1 MLVRLILCIDDE
13 SLLSRL
19 KQAFADTDLLLEC
32 HGQHQS
38 AWQKAIRSC
47 ADVIV
52 ISKSLIPQP
61 EDVSVALLNELP
73 ERPTTVILQDD
84 GDSEVQ
90 ARLVAIGAD
99 TILDTNISLRSM
111 VEAIQAVLA
120 SRRQYAETTTQSARQ
135 DFRPSTTD
143 FGSTSDSMRVF
154 MREVRRV
161 ALSEAPLL
169 LMGET
174 GVGKEHLARAIHLE
188 SPRSGAEFV
197 AINTAALPDQLLESE
212 LFGHTEGA
220 FTGATRA
227 RRGAFEVAHHGTLFL
242 DEIGDMPFHLQA
254 KLLRSLQDY
263 EVKPLGSEQPI
274 WVDVRVIAA
283 TSSDLEE
290 AVRRKAFRQDLFYR
304 LNVVP
309 LTIPPLRDRAEDI
322 PALAEKFLE
331 RWRFR
336 SGQDAESLSPEVLEA
351 LCRYDWPG
359 NVRELFNVLERAL
372 LLREDDRIEPG
383 NLPQV
388 LWGNGSSAGRPSV
401 GPTDNTHWNKP
412 LSHVL
417 AETVEDTE
425 RRYLESVLH
434 KSRGRVG
441 KAAEAAGISP
451 RNMYVKMKKYGIDK
465 RDFKLQGER

>member
-1 MLVRLILCIDDE
+1 MLIRLTLCIKDQ
-13 SLLSRL
+13 SIMNRL
-19 KQAFADTDLLLEC
+19 QRAFADTDLLLEC
-32 HGQHQS
+32 HSHPKS
-38 AWQKAIRSC
+38 AWQNAIRSC

-52 ISKSLIPQP
+52 IGKSLIPKP
-61 EDVSVALLNELP
+61 DEVSIALLNELP
-73 ERPTTVILQDD
+73 EHPTTVILQDD
-84 GDSEVQ
+84 GDSEAQ

-99 TILDTNISLRSM
+99 TVLDTRISSRSM
-111 VEAIQAVLA
+111 IEAIQTVLE
-120 SRRQYAETTTQSARQ
+120 SRKQYAETTIEAARQ
-135 DFRPSTTD
+135 NFRPSTSD
-143 FGSTSDSMRVF
+143 FGLTSDAMRVF

-161 ALSEAPLL
+161 TSSGAPLL

-174 GVGKEHLARAIHLE
+174 GVGKEYLARAIHLE

-227 RRGAFEVAHHGTLFL
+227 RRGAFETAHHGTLFL
-242 DEIGDMPFHLQA
+242 DEIGDMPIHLQA

-263 EVKPLGSEQPI
+263 EVKPLGSEKPI
-274 WVDVRVIAA
+274 WVDVRVVAA

-290 AVRRKAFRQDLFYR
+290 HVRKKTFRQDLFYR

-309 LTIPPLRDRAEDI
+309 LTIPPLRERVEDI
-322 PALAEKFLE
+322 PTLVEKFLE

-336 SGQDAESLSPEVLEA
+336 SGQDVEDLSPDVIESLCS
-351 LCRYDWPG
+351 YDWPG

-372 LLREDDRIEPG
+372 LLRENDQIELS

-388 LWGNGSSAGRPSV
+388 FWENGRLASSQSV
-401 GPTDNTHWNKP
+401 GSIDIAHWNNKP
-412 LSHVL
+412 LSQVL
-417 AETVEDTE
+417 SKTVEETE
-425 RRYLESVLH
+425 RRYLELALQ
-434 KSRGRVG
+434 KSQGRIG

-451 RNMYVKMKKYGIDK
+451 RSLYIKMKKYGIDK
-465 RDFKLQGER
+465 RDFK